1 MTHTVLMSGPRWPR
15 CPSQSSRSAAAPL
28 RFAPPGD
35 SAAPLVLLLTTAA
48 REPCR
53 R

>member
-1 MTHTVLMSGPRWPR
+1 MTRPEPDSARWWPM
-15 CPSQSSRSAAAPL
+15 CPSQSSRSAAASL

-35 SAAPLVLLLTTAA
+35 SAVPLVRLLITAA